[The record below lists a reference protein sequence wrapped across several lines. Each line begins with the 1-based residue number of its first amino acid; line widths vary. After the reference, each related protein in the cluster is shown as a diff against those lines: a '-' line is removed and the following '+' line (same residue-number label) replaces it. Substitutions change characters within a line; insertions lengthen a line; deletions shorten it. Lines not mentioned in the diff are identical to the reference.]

1 MTPDTDRF
9 LNKLIQRRVA
19 IEVWIQRLA
28 VGGIVSARERLLG
41 AVVHTVYTVSEE
53 KSWGKVVEK
62 CDNRKG
68 FGQER
73 GETHIGMPTP
83 KTTIERALR

>member
-41 AVVHTVYTVSEE
+41 AVVHTVSEE

>member
-1 MTPDTDRF
+1 MVERNIALTPDTDRF

-41 AVVHTVYTVSEE
+41 AVIYTVIYTVSEE

-68 FGQER
+68 FG
-73 GETHIGMPTP
+73 
-83 KTTIERALR
+83 

>member
-1 MTPDTDRF
+1 MFERNIALTPDTDRF

-41 AVVHTVYTVSEE
+41 AVVNTVSEE

-68 FGQER
+68 FG
-73 GETHIGMPTP
+73 
-83 KTTIERALR
+83 

>member
-41 AVVHTVYTVSEE
+41 AVVHTVHTVSEE